1 MDKEG
6 GGGRGEG
13 ERKME
18 QGKRREEARGGTKE
32 ETAVVWSRAWFT
44 EMDLG
49 FNFRVYVKA
58 LC

>member
-1 MDKEG
+1 MG

-18 QGKRREEARGGTKE
+18 QGKRREEAKGGTKE
-32 ETAVVWSRAWFT
+32 ETALLWSLVWFT
-44 EMDLG
+44 EMALG
-49 FNFRVYVKA
+49 FNFRVYVQA